1 MAGSTIIQLV
11 LRARDD
17 MSKGLGSATAKITA
31 LIAAFAGASA
41 IKETVGQLTE
51 LDVAAKRLQV
61 SVEDLTAAQYAAFKT
76 SGVGAEQFVDALEEV
91 RIKIEEMN
99 SIQSGGAID
108 FFQIMKTSS
117 AEFMKLNPL
126 EQLQKISDVMKG
138 MSSSAQFTFLDQIG
152 SDNLRNLLPLLEDG
166 SGKFKDLMQQAKAAG
181 YTLSSLDTKNVQQLN
196 RTFNEL
202 STSVSVSFKKAVAD
216 AAPEFTALIQMMLQG
231 TTDVKT
237 GVDELGSSG
246 REQFRSIVSAAGQA
260 FAAFGRVGDALYAI
274 FFAIAK
280 GAADTAGVFALGFD
294 QILTYLGKFVG
305 SFVTFYRKAF
315 ADVLGLVGNS
325 FVPGIQALLNKIPGS
340 LASSM
345 SSSLDSVRSYINSSI
360 ADLNQPVNIDLGGG
374 IFKDFA
380 AQAEGASKT
389 LEKLGQEAVK
399 ATLTGVG
406 GISGAISTATN
417 KLLDAGAAI
426 EAQNK
431 ALVDQDAARAKL
443 GIGKGGDA
451 KNSLTNTQ
459 TAATLVATQA
469 KLQADLTKL
478 EIDKTIESIQ
488 TRQQLE
494 NKALDARATAE
505 KLTATEI
512 ADQRLAIDL
521 KANREISDQRK
532 ASIGEDLKVL
542 QAQLAAQRKVL
553 GQSTIDSERG
563 TALGAIADLE
573 AQITVKR
580 QEQLNLTS
588 ALANQ
593 EALLKADRASAL
605 ADSQAQVQAIKDQL
619 EVDLL
624 RIRGSDYKADLLE
637 VERDFADT
645 KRILESM
652 GEDSTAAQ
660 ELVNAKKAK
669 IELDEIDRQYAALK
683 RKLDGNQISSKDY
696 LVQVNALGDRGQKA
710 SETTGSQEDVD
721 RTKDSLE
728 SAKAE
733 VFSFDKTWKDL
744 QGSMSN
750 GLGDAFT
757 SIISGSKTAQE
768 AFADMGS
775 AMISTIMQVI
785 AQLLVQYAIQ
795 SMLGMVSGG
804 TTTGLSNLAGL
815 DKEVQHSGG
824 IIGSGGRSRAMSDW
838 AFAGALKYHTGGLIG
853 LKPNEVPIIAEKGE
867 EMLTA
872 QDPRHRNNINKGNNG
887 NNGTGSGDQTR
898 VTINNVIDSPSIA
911 SALEGPDG
919 ERVILNHIRAN
930 RSEIKSM

>member
-11 LRARDD
+11 LRARDE
-17 MSKGLGSATAKITA
+17 MSNALNGAAGKVAG

-41 IKETVGQLTE
+41 IKETVSQLTE
-51 LDVAAKRLQV
+51 LDVASKRLQV

-166 SGKFKDLMQQAKAAG
+166 SGKFKELMAQARAAG
-181 YTLSSLDTKNVQQLN
+181 YTLNSLDTKNVEQLN

-202 STSVSVSFKKAVAD
+202 STSISTGFKKSIAD
-216 AAPEFTALIQMMLQG
+216 AAPEFTALVQMMLQG
-231 TTDVKT
+231 TTDAKT
-237 GVDELGSSG
+237 GVDDLGTSG
-246 REQFRSIVSAAGQA
+246 REQFRGIVYAAGQA
-260 FAAFGRVGDALYAI
+260 FAAFGRAGDAIYAI

-280 GAADTAGVFALGFD
+280 GATDTATVFALGFD
-294 QILTYLGKFVG
+294 QILTYLSKFVS
-305 SFVTFYRKAF
+305 SFVSFYRRAF
-315 ADVLGLVGNS
+315 ADVLTLVGNS
-325 FVPGIQALLNKIPGS
+325 FVPGIQSLLNKIPGS
-340 LASSM
+340 LASTM
-345 SSSLDSVRSYINSSI
+345 SSSLDTVRSYINDSV
-360 ADLNQPVNIDLGGG
+360 ADLNKPITLNLGGG

-380 AQAEGASKT
+380 AQAGRASQT
-389 LEKLGQEAVK
+389 LDKLGQEAVK

-406 GISGAISTATN
+406 GISGAISTATD

-431 ALVDQDAARAKL
+431 SLVDQDAARAKL
-443 GIGKGGDA
+443 GIGRGGDA
-451 KNSLTNTQ
+451 KNALTNTQ
-459 TAATLVATQA
+459 TAATLAATQA
-469 KLQADLTKL
+469 KLQADLAKM
-478 EIDKTIESIQ
+478 EIDKSIETIQ

-494 NKALDARATAE
+494 NKALDARATTE

-532 ASIGEDLKVL
+532 ASLGEDIKVL
-542 QAQLAAQRKVL
+542 QAQLAAQKKVL

-624 RIRGSDYKADLLE
+624 RIRGSDYKADLIE
-637 VERDFADT
+637 IEREFAET
-645 KRILESM
+645 KRVLEAL
-652 GEDSTAAQ
+652 GEDSTAAAD
-660 ELVNAKKAK
+660 LVAAKKAK
-669 IELDEIDRQYAALK
+669 AELDEIDRQYAALK
-683 RKLDGNQISSKDY
+683 RKLENNQISSKDY
-696 LVQVNALGDRGQKA
+696 LKQVDALGERGGKA
-710 SETTGSQEDVD
+710 AGVTGNQEDVD

-728 SAKAE
+728 SARSE
-733 VFSFDKTWKDL
+733 VFSLDKTWKDL
-744 QGSMSN
+744 QSSMNS

-757 SIISGSKTAQE
+757 SIVNGSKNAKE
-768 AFADMGS
+768 AFADMGA
-775 AMISTIMQVI
+775 AMISTILQVI
-785 AQLLVQYAIQ
+785 AQLMVQYAIQ

-804 TTTGLSNLAGL
+804 ATTAVGAIAGGVKHDGGL
-815 DKEVQHSGG
+815 
-824 IIGSGGRSRAMSDW
+824 IGAAGGRSRSVPGWMFGGAMR
-838 AFAGALKYHTGGLIG
+838 YHTGGVIG

-872 QDPRHRNNINKGNNG
+872 NDPRHRNNIGKGI
-887 NNGTGSGDQTR
+887 GSSTAGSQPR
-898 VTINNVIDSPSIA
+898 VTINNVIDAPSIA
-911 SALEGPDG
+911 SALEGSDG
-919 ERVILNHIRAN
+919 ERVIMNHIRAN
-930 RSEIKSM
+930 RAEIRSM

>member
-126 EQLQKISDVMKG
+126 EQLQKISDTMKG

-166 SGKFKDLMQQAKAAG
+166 SGKFKELMAQAKAAG
-181 YTLSSLDTKNVQQLN
+181 YTLNSLDTKNVEQLN

-202 STSVSVSFKKAVAD
+202 STSISTSFKKSVAD

-231 TTDVKT
+231 TTDVKA
-237 GVDELGSSG
+237 GVDDLGVSG
-246 REQFRSIVSAAGQA
+246 REQFRGIVYAAGQA

-280 GAADTAGVFALGFD
+280 GATDTAGVFALGFD
-294 QILTYLGKFVG
+294 QILTYLGRFVN
-305 SFVTFYRKAF
+305 SFVTFYRRAF
-315 ADVLGLVGNS
+315 ADVLSLVGNT

-345 SSSLDSVRSYINSSI
+345 STSLDSVRSYINSSI
-360 ADLNQPVNIDLGGG
+360 ADLNQPVNINLGGG

-380 AQAEGASKT
+380 AQAGQASKT
-389 LEKLGQEAVK
+389 LDKLGQEAVK

-431 ALVDQDAARAKL
+431 ALVAQDAERAKL

-451 KNSLTNTQ
+451 KNALTNTQ
-459 TAATLVATQA
+459 TAATIAATRA
-469 KLQADLTKL
+469 KLQADLAKM

-494 NKALDARATAE
+494 NKALDARVTAE
-505 KLTATEI
+505 KLTAGEV
-512 ADQRLAIDL
+512 ADARLAIDL

-542 QAQLAAQRKVL
+542 EAQLGAQKKVL

-573 AQITVKR
+573 AQIVLKR
-580 QEQLNLTS
+580 QEQVNLTS
-588 ALANQ
+588 QLANQ

-605 ADSQAQVQAIKDQL
+605 ADSKAQVDAIKDQL
-619 EVDLL
+619 QVDLL

-637 VERDFADT
+637 IERDFADT
-645 KRILESM
+645 KRVLEAM
-652 GEDSTAAQ
+652 GEDSTAAAD
-660 ELVNAKKAK
+660 LVAAKKAK
-669 IELDEIDRQYAALK
+669 AELDEIDRQYAALK
-683 RKLDGNQISSKDY
+683 RKLENNQISSKDY
-696 LVQVNALGDRGQKA
+696 LTQVNALGERGQKA
-710 SETTGSQEDVD
+710 AETTGNEADVD
-721 RTKDSLE
+721 RTRDSLE
-728 SAKAE
+728 SAKSE
-733 VFSFDKTWKDL
+733 VFSFSKTWKDL

-757 SIISGSKTAQE
+757 SIISGSKNAQE
-768 AFADMGS
+768 AFADMGA

-795 SMLGMVSGG
+795 SMLGMVTGGGSTAAGAITSGVKHDG
-804 TTTGLSNLAGL
+804 GL
-815 DKEVQHSGG
+815 
-824 IIGSGGRSRAMSDW
+824 IGSSSGRSRSVPGWM
-838 AFAGALKYHTGGLIG
+838 FGGALRYHTGGVIG
-853 LKPNEVPIIAEKGE
+853 LKPNEVPIVAEKGE

-872 QDPRHRNNINKGNNG
+872 NDPRHRNNLGKGSG
-887 NNGTGSGDQTR
+887 NSGGDQTR
-898 VTINNVIDSPSIA
+898 VTINNVLDSPSIA

-919 ERVILNHIRAN
+919 ERVIMNHIRAN

>member
-108 FFQIMKTSS
+108 FFQVMKTSS
-117 AEFMKLNPL
+117 EAFMKLNPL
-126 EQLQKISDVMKG
+126 EQLQKISDTMKG

-166 SGKFKDLMQQAKAAG
+166 SGKFKELMAQAKAAG
-181 YTLSSLDTKNVQQLN
+181 YTLNSLDTKNVEQLS

-202 STSVSVSFKKAVAD
+202 STSVSTGFKKAVAN

-237 GVDELGSSG
+237 GVDELGTSG
-246 REQFRSIVSAAGQA
+246 REQFRGIVSSAGQA

-280 GAADTAGVFALGFD
+280 GASDTAGVFALGFD
-294 QILTYLGKFVG
+294 QILTHLSKFVN
-305 SFVTFYRKAF
+305 SFVGFYRRAF
-315 ADVLGLVGNS
+315 ADVLSLVGNT
-325 FVPGIQALLNKIPGS
+325 FVPGIQSLLNKIPGS

-380 AQAEGASKT
+380 AQAGQASQV
-389 LEKLGQEAVK
+389 LDKLGQEAVK

-431 ALVDQDAARAKL
+431 ALVDQDATRAKL
-443 GIGKGGDA
+443 GISKGGDA

-459 TAATLVATQA
+459 TAATLAATRA
-469 KLQADLTKL
+469 KLAADLAKL

-532 ASIGEDLKVL
+532 ASFGEDLKVL

-605 ADSQAQVQAIKDQL
+605 ADSKAQVAAIKEQL
-619 EVDLL
+619 QVDLL

-637 VERDFADT
+637 IEREFADT
-645 KRILESM
+645 KRILEAM
-652 GEDSTAAQ
+652 GEDSTAAAD
-660 ELVNAKKAK
+660 LVAAKKAK
-669 IELDEIDRQYAALK
+669 AELDEIDRQYAALK
-683 RKLDGNQISSKDY
+683 RKLENNQISSKDY
-696 LVQVNALGDRGQKA
+696 LSQVNALGERGQKA
-710 SETTGSQEDVD
+710 AETTGNEADVD

-728 SAKAE
+728 AAKSE

-744 QGSMSN
+744 QSSMSS

-757 SIISGSKTAQE
+757 SIVNGSKSAKE

-775 AMISTIMQVI
+775 AMISTILQVI
-785 AQLLVQYAIQ
+785 AQLMVQYAIQ
-795 SMLGMVSGG
+795 SMLGM
-804 TTTGLSNLAGL
+804 TTGGGSTAAGGLSSLFGKKHGGGVIGAPGGMSGYVSPLAF
-815 DKEVQHSGG
+815 S
-824 IIGSGGRSRAMSDW
+824 
-838 AFAGALKYHTGGLIG
+838 GALRFHTGGVIG
-853 LKPNEVPIIAEKGE
+853 LGPDEVPIIAQLGE
-867 EMLTA
+867 EMLTPH
-872 QDPRHRNNINKGNNG
+872 DPRHRNNINKGKS
-887 NNGTGSGDQTR
+887 GTGGSDQPR
-898 VTINNVIDSPSIA
+898 LTINNVLDSPSIA
-911 SALEGPDG
+911 SALEGQDG
-919 ERVILNHIRAN
+919 ERVIMNHIRAN
-930 RSEIKSM
+930 RSEIKNM

>member
-41 IKETVGQLTE
+41 IKETVGQLTD

-108 FFQIMKTSS
+108 FFQIMKVSS

-166 SGKFKDLMQQAKAAG
+166 SGKFKDLMEQAKAAG
-181 YTLSSLDTKNVQQLN
+181 YTLSSLDTKNVQQLS

-202 STSVSVSFKKAVAD
+202 STSISTSFKKAVAD

-237 GVDELGSSG
+237 GVDDLGTSG
-246 REQFRSIVSAAGQA
+246 REQFRGIVSAAGQA

-280 GAADTAGVFALGFD
+280 SATDTAGVFALGFD
-294 QILTYLGKFVG
+294 QILTYLSKFVN
-305 SFVTFYRKAF
+305 SFVTFYRRAF
-315 ADVLGLVGNS
+315 ADVLALVGTS
-325 FVPGIQALLNKIPGS
+325 FVPGIQSLLNKIPGS

-345 SSSLDSVRSYINSSI
+345 SAGLDNVRAYIASSVT
-360 ADLNQPVNIDLGGG
+360 DLNKPVNLSLGGG
-374 IFKDFA
+374 MFKDFA
-380 AQAEGASKT
+380 AQADRASQT
-389 LEKLGQEAVK
+389 LDKLGQEAVK

-406 GISGAISTATN
+406 GISGAISSATDR
-417 KLLDAGAAI
+417 LLDAGAAI

-431 ALVDQDAARAKL
+431 ALVGQDAARAKL
-443 GIGKGGDA
+443 GISKGGDA

-459 TAATLVATQA
+459 TAATLAATRA
-469 KLQADLTKL
+469 KLQADLAKL
-478 EIDKTIESIQ
+478 EIDKNIERIQ
-488 TRQQLE
+488 TQQQLE
-494 NKALDARATAE
+494 NKALDARATTE

-542 QAQLAAQRKVL
+542 QAQLAAQKKVL

-573 AQITVKR
+573 AHITVKR

-605 ADSQAQVQAIKDQL
+605 ADSKAQVEAIREQL

-624 RIRGSDYKADLLE
+624 RMRGSDYKADLLE
-637 VERDFADT
+637 IEREFADT
-645 KRILESM
+645 KRILEAM
-652 GEDSTAAQ
+652 GEDSTAAAD
-660 ELVNAKKAK
+660 LVAAKKAK
-669 IELDEIDRQYAALK
+669 AELDEIDRQYAALK
-683 RKLDGNQISSKDY
+683 RKLGNNQISSRDY
-696 LVQVNALGDRGQKA
+696 LTQVNALGERGQKA
-710 SETTGSQEDVD
+710 AETTGNEADVD

-728 SAKAE
+728 AAKSE
-733 VFSFDKTWKDL
+733 VFSLDKTWKDL
-744 QGSMSN
+744 QSSMSS

-757 SIISGSKTAQE
+757 SIVNGSKSAQE
-768 AFADMGS
+768 AFADMGA
-775 AMISTIMQVI
+775 AMIATIMRVI
-785 AQLLVQYAIQ
+785 AQLMVQYAIQ

-804 TTTGLSNLAGL
+804 ASTAVGAVMGGVKHDGGL
-815 DKEVQHSGG
+815 
-824 IIGSGGRSRAMSDW
+824 IGSGGGRSRPVHGWMFGGAM
-838 AFAGALKYHTGGLIG
+838 KYHTGGVIG

-867 EMLTA
+867 EMLTET
-872 QDPRHRNNINKGNNG
+872 DPRHRNNMGK
-887 NNGTGSGDQTR
+887 GSGSSSGGTQQR
-898 VTINNVIDSPSIA
+898 VTINNVIDAPSIA
-911 SALEGPDG
+911 SALEGSDG
-919 ERVILNHIRAN
+919 ERVIMNHIRAN
-930 RSEIKSM
+930 RAEIKSM

>member
-17 MSKGLGSATAKITA
+17 MSKGLSSATAKVA
-31 LIAAFAGASA
+31 GLIAAFAGASA

-126 EQLQKISDVMKG
+126 EQLQKISDTMKG

-166 SGKFKDLMQQAKAAG
+166 SGKFKELMAQAKAAG
-181 YTLSSLDTKNVQQLN
+181 YTLSSLDTKNVQQLS
-196 RTFNEL
+196 RTFSEL
-202 STSVSVSFKKAVAD
+202 STSISTSFKKAVAD
-216 AAPEFTALIQMMLQG
+216 AAPEVTALVQMLLQG
-231 TTDVKT
+231 TTDVRT
-237 GVDELGSSG
+237 GVDDLGASG
-246 REQFRSIVSAAGQA
+246 REQFRRIVSAAGQA

-280 GAADTAGVFALGFD
+280 GATDTAGVFALGFD
-294 QILTYLGKFVG
+294 QILTYLSKFVN
-305 SFVTFYRKAF
+305 SFVGFYRRAF
-315 ADVLGLVGNS
+315 ADVLSLVGNS

-345 SSSLDSVRSYINSSI
+345 SASLDNVRSYIQNSVE
-360 ADLNQPVNIDLGGG
+360 DLNKPVNLNLGGG

-380 AQAEGASKT
+380 AQAGQASQV
-389 LEKLGQEAVK
+389 LDKLGQEAVK

-406 GISGAISTATN
+406 GISGAISTATG
-417 KLLDAGAAI
+417 KLLEAGAAI

-451 KNSLTNTQ
+451 KNALTNTQ
-459 TAATLVATQA
+459 TAATLAATRA
-469 KLQADLTKL
+469 KLAADLNKM
-478 EIDKTIESIQ
+478 EIDKTIERIQ
-488 TRQQLE
+488 TQQQLDQ
-494 NKALDARATAE
+494 KALDARATAE

-542 QAQLAAQRKVL
+542 QAQLAAQQKVL

-573 AQITVKR
+573 AQITLKR

-605 ADSQAQVQAIKDQL
+605 ADSKAQVDAIKEQL
-619 EVDLL
+619 QVDLL

-637 VERDFADT
+637 IEREFADT
-645 KRILESM
+645 KRVLEAL
-652 GEDSTAAQ
+652 GEDSTAAAD
-660 ELVNAKKAK
+660 LVAAKKAK
-669 IELDEIDRQYAALK
+669 AELDEIDRQYAALK
-683 RKLDGNQISSKDY
+683 RKLENNQISSKDY
-696 LVQVNALGDRGQKA
+696 LQQVNALGERGQKA
-710 SETTGSQEDVD
+710 AETTGNAADVD

-728 SAKAE
+728 SAKSE
-733 VFSFDKTWKDL
+733 VFSFSKTWKDL

-757 SIISGSKTAQE
+757 SIISGSKSAQE
-768 AFADMGS
+768 AFADMGA

-795 SMLGMVSGG
+795 SMLGMVTGGGSTAVGAASSGMSSF
-804 TTTGLSNLAGL
+804 TLPVHH
-815 DKEVQHSGG
+815 DGG
-824 IIGSGGRSRAMSDW
+824 IANGLGGGRFRTLSAS
-838 AFAGALKYHTGGLIG
+838 FGLNANEG
-853 LKPNEVPIIAEKGE
+853 LAVLEDGEKV
-867 EMLTA
+867 MTKT
-872 QDPRHRNNINKGNNG
+872 QQRRNDELLAR
-887 NNGTGSGDQTR
+887 GTGSGSGQQK
-898 VTINNVIDSPSIA
+898 VTINNVLDSPSIA

-919 ERVILNHIRAN
+919 ERVIMNHIRAN

>member
-11 LRARDD
+11 LRARDE
-17 MSKGLGSATAKITA
+17 MSNALNGAAGKVAG

-51 LDVAAKRLQV
+51 LDVASKRLQV

-76 SGVGAEQFVDALEEV
+76 SGVGAGQFVDALEEV

-108 FFQIMKTSS
+108 FFQVMKTSS
-117 AEFMKLNPL
+117 EAFMKLNPL
-126 EQLQKISDVMKG
+126 EQLQKISDTMKG

-166 SGKFKDLMQQAKAAG
+166 SGKFKELMAQAKAAG
-181 YTLSSLDTKNVQQLN
+181 YTLNSLDTKNVEQLS

-202 STSVSVSFKKAVAD
+202 STSISTSFKKAVAD
-216 AAPEFTALIQMMLQG
+216 AAPEFTALVRMMLQG

-237 GVDELGSSG
+237 GVDELGTSG
-246 REQFRSIVSAAGQA
+246 REQFRGIVSAAGQA

-280 GAADTAGVFALGFD
+280 GATDTAGVFALGFD
-294 QILTYLGKFVG
+294 QILTYLGKFVN
-305 SFVTFYRKAF
+305 SFVGFYQRALS
-315 ADVLGLVGNS
+315 DVLKLVGDT
-325 FVPGIQALLNKIPGS
+325 FVPGIQSLLNKIPGS
-340 LASSM
+340 IASSM
-345 SSSLDSVRSYINSSI
+345 SAGLDSVRVYISESV
-360 ADLNQPVNIDLGGG
+360 AELNKPVNIEMGGG

-380 AQAEGASKT
+380 AQAGQASQV
-389 LEKLGQEAVK
+389 LDKLGQEAVK

-406 GISGAISTATN
+406 GISGAISSATN
-417 KLLDAGAAI
+417 NLLDAGAAI

-431 ALVDQDAARAKL
+431 ALVKQDAERAKL

-451 KNSLTNTQ
+451 KNNLVNTQ
-459 TAATLVATQA
+459 TAATLAATRA
-469 KLQADLTKL
+469 KLAADLAKM
-478 EIDKTIESIQ
+478 EIDKNIESIQ

-505 KLTATEI
+505 KLTAGEI

-580 QEQLNLTS
+580 QEQFNLTS

-605 ADSQAQVQAIKDQL
+605 ADSKAQVEAIKEQL
-619 EVDLL
+619 QVDLL

-637 VERDFADT
+637 IERDFADT
-645 KRILESM
+645 KRILEAL

-660 ELVNAKKAK
+660 DLVNAKKAK
-669 IELDEIDRQYAALK
+669 AELDEIDRQYAALK
-683 RKLDGNQISSKDY
+683 RKLENNQISSKDY
-696 LVQVNALGDRGQKA
+696 LQQVNALGERGQKA
-710 SETTGSQEDVD
+710 AEATGNSADVD

-728 SAKAE
+728 SAKSE
-733 VFSFDKTWKDL
+733 VFSFSKTWKDL

-757 SIISGSKTAQE
+757 SIISGSKSAQE
-768 AFADMGS
+768 AFADMGA
-775 AMISTIMQVI
+775 AMISTIMQVV

-795 SMLGMVSGG
+795 SMLGMVTGGGSTAVGAASSAVKVPVHHDGGIFNSGG
-804 TTTGLSNLAGL
+804 GRFRTLSSFSGLNADEGLAVLQDG
-815 DKEVQHSGG
+815 
-824 IIGSGGRSRAMSDW
+824 
-838 AFAGALKYHTGGLIG
+838 
-853 LKPNEVPIIAEKGE
+853 EKV
-867 EMLTA
+867 MTKA
-872 QDPRHRNNINKGNNG
+872 QQRRNDELLAR
-887 NNGTGSGDQTR
+887 GTGSGSAQQK
-898 VTINNVIDSPSIA
+898 VTINNVLDSPSIA

-919 ERVILNHIRAN
+919 ERVIMNHIRAN

>member
-41 IKETVGQLTE
+41 IKQTVGQLTE

-76 SGVGAEQFVDALEEV
+76 SGVGADQLVDALEEV

-126 EQLQKISDVMKG
+126 EQLQKISDTMKG

-166 SGKFKDLMQQAKAAG
+166 SGKFKELMAQAKSAG
-181 YTLSSLDTKNVQQLN
+181 YTLNSLDTKNVEQLS

-202 STSVSVSFKKAVAD
+202 STSISTSFKKAVAD
-216 AAPEFTALIQMMLQG
+216 ASPEFTALIQMMLQG

-237 GVDELGSSG
+237 GVDELGASG
-246 REQFRSIVSAAGQA
+246 REQFRGIVNAAGQA
-260 FAAFGRVGDALYAI
+260 FAAFGRVGDAIYAI

-280 GAADTAGVFALGFD
+280 GATDTAGIFALGFD
-294 QILTYLGKFVG
+294 QILTYLSKFVN
-305 SFVTFYRKAF
+305 SFVTFYRRAF
-315 ADVLGLVGNS
+315 ADVLALVGTS

-340 LASSM
+340 MASSM
-345 SSSLDSVRSYINSSI
+345 SAGLDNVKSYIAKSVT
-360 ADLNQPVNIDLGGG
+360 DLNKPINIQMGGG

-380 AQAEGASKT
+380 AQADRASQT
-389 LEKLGQEAVK
+389 LDKLGQEAVK

-443 GIGKGGDA
+443 GIDKGGDA

-459 TAATLVATQA
+459 TAATLAATRA
-469 KLQADLTKL
+469 KLQADLAKM

-505 KLTATEI
+505 KLTAGEI
-512 ADQRLAIDL
+512 ADVRLNIDL

-542 QAQLAAQRKVL
+542 QAQLAAQQKVL

-563 TALGAIADLE
+563 TALGAIADIE
-573 AQITVKR
+573 AQIALKR
-580 QEQLNLTS
+580 QEQLNLSS

-593 EALLKADRASAL
+593 EAILRADRASAL
-605 ADSQAQVQAIKDQL
+605 ADSQAQVQAIKEQL

-637 VERDFADT
+637 IERDFADT
-645 KRILESM
+645 KRILEAL
-652 GEDSTAAQ
+652 GEDSTAAAD
-660 ELVNAKKAK
+660 LVSAKKARA
-669 IELDEIDRQYAALK
+669 ELDEIDRQYAALK
-683 RKLDGNQISSKDY
+683 RKLENNQISSRDY
-696 LVQVNALGDRGQKA
+696 LAQVNALGERGQKA
-710 SETTGSQEDVD
+710 AETTGNEADVD

-728 SAKAE
+728 AAKSE
-733 VFSFDKTWKDL
+733 VISLDKTWKDL
-744 QGSMSN
+744 QSSISS

-757 SIISGSKTAQE
+757 SIVNGSKSAQE
-768 AFADMGS
+768 AFADMGA
-775 AMISTIMQVI
+775 AMIATIMRVI
-785 AQLLVQYAIQ
+785 AQLMVQYAIQ

-804 TTTGLSNLAGL
+804 ASSAVGA
-815 DKEVQHSGG
+815 VMGG
-824 IIGSGGRSRAMSDW
+824 VKHDGGMIGSSGGRSRPVPGWMFGGAM
-838 AFAGALKYHTGGLIG
+838 KYHTGGVIG

-872 QDPRHRNNINKGNNG
+872 SDPRHRNNMGK
-887 NNGTGSGDQTR
+887 GSGSSFGGTQQR
-898 VTINNVIDSPSIA
+898 VTINNVIDAPSIA
-911 SALEGPDG
+911 SALEGSDG
-919 ERVILNHIRAN
+919 ERVIMNHIRAN
-930 RSEIKSM
+930 RAEIKSM

>member
-17 MSKGLGSATAKITA
+17 MSKGLSSATAKIGA

-41 IKETVGQLTE
+41 IKETVSQLTE
-51 LDVAAKRLQV
+51 LDVAARRLGV
-61 SVEDLTAAQYAAFKT
+61 TVEDLTAAQYAAFKT
-76 SGVGAEQFVDALEEV
+76 TGVGAEQLVDALEEV

-138 MSSSAQFTFLDQIG
+138 MSTSAQFTFLDQIG
-152 SDNLRNLLPLLEDG
+152 SDNLRNLLPLLQDG
-166 SGKFKDLMQQAKAAG
+166 SGKMKELMASAKQAG
-181 YTLSSLDTKNVQQLN
+181 LTLNSLDAKNVEQMN
-196 RTFNEL
+196 RSFNEL
-202 STSVSVSFKKAVAD
+202 TSTISIGFKRGVAD
-216 AAPEFTALIQMMLQG
+216 AAPEIQALFEMITQG
-231 TTDVKT
+231 TTEASSDMDKM
-237 GVDELGSSG
+237 GSSG
-246 REQFRSIVSAAGQA
+246 REIWRSVIEATGNGMAKLGQA
-260 FAAFGRVGDALYAI
+260 VDGLYAV
-274 FFAIAK
+274 FFGLVTYGSDFVKFFLLGI
-280 GAADTAGVFALGFD
+280 DT
-294 QILTYLGKFVG
+294 ILTYVGKFAG
-305 SFVTFYRKAF
+305 SFVTFYRQAF
-315 ADVLGLVGNS
+315 ADVLNLVANS
-325 FVPGIQALLNKIPGS
+325 FVPGIKALLDKIPGS
-340 LASSM
+340 MASSM
-345 SSSLDSVRSYINSSI
+345 AAAMEGVQKSISSYATELNKPITIN
-360 ADLNQPVNIDLGGG
+360 LGGMLTG
-374 IFKDFA
+374 A
-380 AQAEGASKT
+380 AAEVDKLSKVADQ
-389 LEKLGQEAVK
+389 LGQQATK
-399 ATLTGVG
+399 AFATGEG
-406 GISGAISTATN
+406 GTVGAIKGFTQQILARGDE
-417 KLLDAGAAI
+417 L
-426 EAQNK
+426 NK
-431 ALVDQDAARAKL
+431 ANEALVKQDQERAKL
-443 GIGKGGDA
+443 GTSKGGDA

-459 TAATLVATQA
+459 TAATLAATQA
-469 KLQADLTKL
+469 KLQADLAKM

-505 KLTATEI
+505 KLTAGEI
-512 ADQRLAIDL
+512 ADARLNIDL

-542 QAQLAAQRKVL
+542 QAQLAAQKKVL

-563 TALGAIADLE
+563 TALGAIADIE
-573 AQITVKR
+573 AQIVLKR
-580 QEQLNLTS
+580 QEQVNLTS
-588 ALANQ
+588 QLANQ

-624 RIRGSDYKADLLE
+624 RIRGNDYKADLLE

-683 RKLDGNQISSKDY
+683 RKLENNQISSKDY
-696 LVQVNALGDRGQKA
+696 LAQVNALGERGQKA
-710 SETTGSQEDVD
+710 AETTGNEADVD
-721 RTKDSLE
+721 RTKGSLE
-728 SAKAE
+728 AAKSE

-744 QGSMSN
+744 QSSMSS

-757 SIISGSKTAQE
+757 SIVNGSKTAKE

-775 AMISTIMQVI
+775 AMISTILQVI
-785 AQLLVQYAIQ
+785 AQLMVQYAIQ
-795 SMLGMVSGG
+795 SMLGM
-804 TTTGLSNLAGL
+804 TTGGGSTAAGGLSSLFGKKHAGG
-815 DKEVQHSGG
+815 VIGAPGGMSGYV
-824 IIGSGGRSRAMSDW
+824 SPL
-838 AFAGALKYHTGGLIG
+838 AFAGALRFHTGGVIG
-853 LKPNEVPIIAEKGE
+853 LGPDEVPIIAQRGE

-872 QDPRHRNNINKGNNG
+872 QDPRHRNNINKGSS
-887 NNGTGSGDQTR
+887 GTGGGEQTR
-898 VTINNVIDSPSIA
+898 LTINNVLDSPSLA

-919 ERVILNHIRAN
+919 ERVVMNHIRAN

>member
-11 LRARDD
+11 MRARDD

-108 FFQIMKTSS
+108 FFQIMRTSS
-117 AEFMKLNPL
+117 EDFMKLNPL
-126 EQLQKISDVMKG
+126 EQLQKISDVMRG

-166 SGKFKDLMQQAKAAG
+166 SDKFKDLMAQAKAAG
-181 YTLSSLDTKNVQQLN
+181 YTLSSLDTKNVEQLS

-202 STSVSVSFKKAVAD
+202 STSISTSFKKAVAH
-216 AAPEFTALIQMMLQG
+216 AAPEFTAIVQMMLQG

-237 GVDELGSSG
+237 GVDGLGNSG
-246 REQFRSIVSAAGQA
+246 REQFRGIVTAAGQA
-260 FAAFGRVGDALYAI
+260 FAAFGRVGDALYSI

-280 GAADTAGVFALGFD
+280 GATDTAVLFSLGFD
-294 QILTYLGKFVG
+294 QILTYLSKFVN
-305 SFVTFYRKAF
+305 SFVTFYRRAF
-315 ADVLGLVGNS
+315 ADVLALVGNS

-340 LASSM
+340 MASSM
-345 SSSLDSVRSYINSSI
+345 AAGLDNVKAYIASSV
-360 ADLNQPVNIDLGGG
+360 ADLNKPMNIQMGGG

-389 LEKLGQEAVK
+389 LDKLGQEAVK

-406 GISGAISTATN
+406 GISGAISSATS

-431 ALVDQDAARAKL
+431 SLVDQDAARAKL
-443 GIGKGGDA
+443 GIGRGGDA
-451 KNSLTNTQ
+451 KNNLTNTQ
-459 TAATLVATQA
+459 TAATLAATRA
-469 KLQADLTKL
+469 KLAADLAKL

-488 TRQQLE
+488 ARQQLDQ
-494 NKALDARATAE
+494 KALDDRVTRE
-505 KLTATEI
+505 KLTAGEV
-512 ADQRLAIDL
+512 ADARLAIDL

-532 ASIGEDLKVL
+532 ASIDEDLKVL

-573 AQITVKR
+573 AQITLKR

-637 VERDFADT
+637 IEREFADT
-645 KRILESM
+645 KRVLESL
-652 GEDSTAAQ
+652 GEDSTAAAD
-660 ELVNAKKAK
+660 LVAAKKARA
-669 IELDEIDRQYAALK
+669 ELDEIDRQYAALK
-683 RKLDGNQISSKDY
+683 RKLENNRISSRDY
-696 LVQVNALGDRGQKA
+696 LEQVNALGERGQKA
-710 SETTGSQEDVD
+710 AEVTGNQSDID
-721 RTKDSLE
+721 RTTDSLE
-728 SAKAE
+728 AAKSG
-733 VFSFDKTWKDL
+733 VFSLQKSWKDL
-744 QGSMSN
+744 QGSMSS
-750 GLGDAFT
+750 GLGDVFS
-757 SIISGSKTAQE
+757 SIVSGSKSASE
-768 AFADMGS
+768 AFADMGA
-775 AMISTIMQVI
+775 AMIATIMQVV

-804 TTTGLSNLAGL
+804 AASAVGAVIGGVKHDGGL
-815 DKEVQHSGG
+815 
-824 IIGSGGRSRAMSDW
+824 IGSGGGRSRSVPGWMFGSAM
-838 AFAGALKYHTGGLIG
+838 KYHTGGVIG

-867 EMLTA
+867 EMLTTA
-872 QDPRHRNNINKGNNG
+872 DPRHRNNIGK
-887 NNGTGSGDQTR
+887 GSGGSTAGSQQR
-898 VTINNVIDSPSIA
+898 VTINNVIDAPSIA
-911 SALEGPDG
+911 SALEGADG
-919 ERVILNHIRAN
+919 ERVIMNHIRAN
-930 RSEIKSM
+930 RAEIRAM

>member
-1 MAGSTIIQLV
+1 MAGSTVIQLV
-11 LRARDD
+11 LRARDE
-17 MSKGLGSATAKITA
+17 MSNALNGAAGKVAG

-41 IKETVGQLTE
+41 IKETVSQLTE
-51 LDVAAKRLQV
+51 LDVASKRLQV

-108 FFQIMKTSS
+108 FFQVMKTSS
-117 AEFMKLNPL
+117 EAFMKLNPL
-126 EQLQKISDVMKG
+126 EQLQKISDTMKG

-166 SGKFKDLMQQAKAAG
+166 SGKFKDLMAQAKAAG
-181 YTLSSLDTKNVQQLN
+181 YTLSSLDTKNVEQLN

-202 STSVSVSFKKAVAD
+202 STSISTSFKKAVAD

-237 GVDELGSSG
+237 GVDELGTSG
-246 REQFRSIVSAAGQA
+246 REQFRGIVYAAGQA

-280 GAADTAGVFALGFD
+280 GATDTAGVFALGFD
-294 QILTYLGKFVG
+294 QILTYLSKFVN

-315 ADVLGLVGNS
+315 ADVLGLVGNT

-345 SSSLDSVRSYINSSI
+345 SSSLDSVRTYIAGSV
-360 ADLNQPVNIDLGGG
+360 ADLNKPISINLGGG

-380 AQAEGASKT
+380 AQAGQASQV
-389 LEKLGQEAVK
+389 LDKLGQEAVK

-406 GISGAISTATN
+406 GISGAISTATD

-431 ALVDQDAARAKL
+431 ALVKQDADRAKL
-443 GIGKGGDA
+443 GVGKGGDA
-451 KNSLTNTQ
+451 KNNLVNTQ
-459 TAATLVATQA
+459 TAATLAATRA
-469 KLQADLTKL
+469 KLAADLAKM
-478 EIDKTIESIQ
+478 EIDKNIESIQ
-488 TRQQLE
+488 TRQQLDQ
-494 NKALDARATAE
+494 KALDARATAE

-542 QAQLAAQRKVL
+542 QAQLGAQQKVL

-563 TALGAIADLE
+563 TALGAIADIE
-573 AQITVKR
+573 AQISVKK
-580 QEQLNLTS
+580 QEQVNLTS
-588 ALANQ
+588 QLANQ

-605 ADSQAQVQAIKDQL
+605 ADSQAQVQAIKEQL

-683 RKLDGNQISSKDY
+683 RKLGNNQISSRDY
-696 LVQVNALGDRGQKA
+696 LSQVNALGERGQKA
-710 SETTGSQEDVD
+710 SETTGNQEDVD

-728 SAKAE
+728 SAKSE
-733 VFSFDKTWKDL
+733 VFSFSKTWKDL

-795 SMLGMVSGG
+795 SMMGM
-804 TTTGLSNLAGL
+804 TTGGGSTAAGGLAGL
-815 DKEVQHSGG
+815 FGKKHGG
-824 IIGSGGRSRAMSDW
+824 GVIGSPGGMSGYVSPL
-838 AFAGALKYHTGGLIG
+838 AFAGALRFHTGGVIG
-853 LKPNEVPIIAEKGE
+853 LGPDEVPIIAQRGE

-872 QDPRHRNNINKGNNG
+872 QDPRHRNNLNKGNS
-887 NNGTGSGDQTR
+887 GTGGGEQTR
-898 VTINNVIDSPSIA
+898 VTINNVLDSPSLA

-919 ERVILNHIRAN
+919 ERVIMNHIRAN
-930 RSEIKSM
+930 RSEIKNM

>member
-51 LDVAAKRLQV
+51 LEVAAKRLQV

-76 SGVGAEQFVDALEEV
+76 SGVGAEQFVEALEEV

-126 EQLQKISDVMKG
+126 EQLQKISDVMKD

-166 SGKFKDLMQQAKAAG
+166 SGKFKDLMTEAKAAG
-181 YTLSSLDTKNVQQLN
+181 YTLNSLDTKNVEQLS
-196 RTFNEL
+196 RTFSEL
-202 STSVSVSFKKAVAD
+202 STSITTSFKKAVAD

-237 GVDELGSSG
+237 GVDELGNSG

-260 FAAFGRVGDALYAI
+260 FAAFGRVGDALFSI

-280 GAADTAGVFALGFD
+280 GATDTAGVFALGFD
-294 QILTYLGKFVG
+294 QILTYLSKFVN
-305 SFVTFYRKAF
+305 SFVTFYRRAF
-315 ADVLGLVGNS
+315 ADVLALVGTS
-325 FVPGIQALLNKIPGS
+325 FVPSIQALLNKIPGS
-340 LASSM
+340 MASSM
-345 SSSLDSVRSYINSSI
+345 SAGLDNVKSYIAKSVV
-360 ADLNQPVNIDLGGG
+360 DLNKPINIQMGGG

-380 AQAEGASKT
+380 AQAEGVSKT
-389 LEKLGQEAVK
+389 LDKLGQEAVK

-406 GISGAISTATN
+406 GISGAISTATD

-443 GIGKGGDA
+443 GIDKGGDA
-451 KNSLTNTQ
+451 KNALTNTQ
-459 TAATLVATQA
+459 TAATLAATQA
-469 KLQADLTKL
+469 KLQGDLAKMA
-478 EIDKTIESIQ
+478 IDKNIERIQ
-488 TRQQLE
+488 TQQQLDQ
-494 NKALDARATAE
+494 KALDDRVTRE
-505 KLTATEI
+505 KLTAGEV
-512 ADQRLAIDL
+512 ADARLDIDL

-542 QAQLAAQRKVL
+542 QTQLAAQRKVL

-573 AQITVKR
+573 AQIVLKR
-580 QEQLNLTS
+580 QDQVNLTS
-588 ALANQ
+588 QLANQ
-593 EALLKADRASAL
+593 EALLRADRASAL
-605 ADSQAQVQAIKDQL
+605 ADSKAQVEAIKEQL
-619 EVDLL
+619 QVDLL
-624 RIRGSDYKADLLE
+624 RIRGSEYKADLLE
-637 VERDFADT
+637 IERDFADT
-645 KRILESM
+645 KRVLEAL
-652 GEDSTAAQ
+652 GEDSTAASD
-660 ELVNAKKAK
+660 LVSAKKAK
-669 IELDEIDRQYAALK
+669 AELDEIDRQYAALK
-683 RKLDGNQISSKDY
+683 RKLENNQISSKDY
-696 LVQVNALGDRGQKA
+696 LSQVNALGERGQKA
-710 SETTGSQEDVD
+710 AEVTGNQDEVD

-728 SAKAE
+728 SARSE
-733 VFSFDKTWKDL
+733 VFSFGKTWKDL
-744 QGSMSN
+744 QSSMSN

-757 SIISGSKTAQE
+757 SIISGSKNARE
-768 AFADMGS
+768 AFAEMGA
-775 AMISTIMQVI
+775 AMIATIMQVV

-804 TTTGLSNLAGL
+804 ASTAAGAVMGGVKHDGGL
-815 DKEVQHSGG
+815 
-824 IIGSGGRSRAMSDW
+824 IGSGGGRRRSVPEWMFGGAM
-838 AFAGALKYHTGGLIG
+838 KYHTGGVIG

-872 QDPRHRNNINKGNNG
+872 NDPRHRNNIIKGSG
-887 NNGTGSGDQTR
+887 VSATGSQPR
-898 VTINNVIDSPSIA
+898 VTINNVIDAPSIA
-911 SALEGPDG
+911 SALEGADG
-919 ERVILNHIRAN
+919 ERVIMNHIRAN
-930 RSEIKSM
+930 RAEIKSM